1 MSDELLELQ
10 GSVESIIYRNESNG
24 YTVLNLSCED
34 GETAAVGMMPEVSN
48 SLLGAKWQAHNRDGI
63 CD

>member
-34 GETAAVGMMPEVSN
+34 GETAAVGMMPEG
-48 SLLGAKWQAHNRDGI
+48 LLVKKL
-63 CD
+63 